1 VLCSKVPGGWL
12 TDNAAK
18 FLFLPLEVPKDI
30 GKACKIMSNGD
41 SILVVVTERPEE
53 EPETN
58 AMKKYRLVI
67 EAIKDEARK
76 FCNGS
81 DIHCMVVYGG
91 TSTTHQASKLEDGC
105 NILVATPG
113 RLHDFVERGKVSYSQ
128 LQFLVLDEADRM
140 LDMGFKDD
148 IVKMVR
154 NPNMPGKGSRRTMMF
169 SATFPDEIQ
178 KMAFEFLSDDYLF
191 LGIGRVGGAC
201 KDVAQ
206 KFEQVEQYDKREK
219 LLNIIRE
226 SQGKHNGTIKK
237 TLVFVETKKTADF
250 LASYM
255 CQSKVNATSIHG
267 DRQQREREEA
277 LRTFK
282 LGETPV
288 LVATAVAARGLD
300 IKGVEHVVNYD
311 LPTDIDE
318 YVHRIGRTGRVGNT
332 GAATSFYDRGKDGG
346 LARPL
351 LDILAEAQQ
360 PVPNWLETEARRNP
374 EGHHGTG
381 GGQRFGGRDIRT
393 SSGPGFNQHSTGPG
407 FVAPGQPVERDDGW
421 D

>member
-1 VLCSKVPGGWL
+1 
-12 TDNAAK
+12 
-18 FLFLPLEVPKDI
+18 
-30 GKACKIMSNGD
+30 
-41 SILVVVTERPEE
+41 
-53 EPETN
+53 
-58 AMKKYRLVI
+58 
-67 EAIKDEARK
+67 
-76 FCNGS
+76 
-81 DIHCMVVYGG
+81 
-91 TSTTHQASKLEDGC
+91 
-105 NILVATPG
+105 
-113 RLHDFVERGKVSYSQ
+113 
-128 LQFLVLDEADRM
+128 
-140 LDMGFKDD
+140 
-148 IVKMVR
+148 
-154 NPNMPGKGSRRTMMF
+154 MF

-226 SQGKHNGTIKK
+226 SQGKNNGAIKK

-393 SSGPGFNQHSTGPG
+393 SSGPGFNQNSTGPG

>member
-1 VLCSKVPGGWL
+1 
-12 TDNAAK
+12 
-18 FLFLPLEVPKDI
+18 
-30 GKACKIMSNGD
+30 M
-41 SILVVVTERPEE
+41 
-53 EPETN
+53 
-58 AMKKYRLVI
+58 
-67 EAIKDEARK
+67 
-76 FCNGS
+76 
-81 DIHCMVVYGG
+81 
-91 TSTTHQASKLEDGC
+91 
-105 NILVATPG
+105 
-113 RLHDFVERGKVSYSQ
+113 ERGKVSYSQ

-226 SQGKHNGTIKK
+226 SQGKNNGAIKK

-318 YVHRIGRTGRVGNT
+318 YVHRC
-332 GAATSFYDRGKDGG
+332 
-346 LARPL
+346 
-351 LDILAEAQQ
+351 
-360 PVPNWLETEARRNP
+360 
-374 EGHHGTG
+374 
-381 GGQRFGGRDIRT
+381 
-393 SSGPGFNQHSTGPG
+393 GFSITTTFICPANRHVT
-407 FVAPGQPVERDDGW
+407 VLIC
-421 D
+421 

>member
-1 VLCSKVPGGWL
+1 MG
-12 TDNAAK
+12 
-18 FLFLPLEVPKDI
+18 
-30 GKACKIMSNGD
+30 
-41 SILVVVTERPEE
+41 
-53 EPETN
+53 
-58 AMKKYRLVI
+58 
-67 EAIKDEARK
+67 
-76 FCNGS
+76 
-81 DIHCMVVYGG
+81 MVVYGG

-226 SQGKHNGTIKK
+226 SQG
-237 TLVFVETKKTADF
+237 
-250 LASYM
+250 
-255 CQSKVNATSIHG
+255 
-267 DRQQREREEA
+267 
-277 LRTFK
+277 RT
-282 LGETPV
+282 
-288 LVATAVAARGLD
+288 
-300 IKGVEHVVNYD
+300 
-311 LPTDIDE
+311 
-318 YVHRIGRTGRVGNT
+318 
-332 GAATSFYDRGKDGG
+332 
-346 LARPL
+346 
-351 LDILAEAQQ
+351 
-360 PVPNWLETEARRNP
+360 
-374 EGHHGTG
+374 
-381 GGQRFGGRDIRT
+381 
-393 SSGPGFNQHSTGPG
+393 TGPSRRPWCLLRQRRLQI
-407 FVAPGQPVERDDGW
+407 FSPRICASPR
-421 D
+421 